1 MVGTVL
7 LLLLVVRG
15 RTRTG
20 TRGVGTIIV
29 SSLLPPLT
37 LQHQMLLVG
46 MGGAGRAGGMS
57 TTLLRCIVA
66 VVAVMVGL
74 VVVGVGV
81 IGVVVVVSPCGST
94 AKQFCWGQSI
104 VLIVSSDTC
113 VGRQKRQ
120 MSIAVAVGSLWTVP
134 AGMRRPLHV
143 CSTAEIVLENFV
155 SKKGNKQEHKKH
167 KTKEKNRTT
176 AAQHN

>member
-46 MGGAGRAGGMS
+46 MGGAGRVGGVS
-57 TTLLRCIVA
+57 STLLRCIVA
-66 VVAVMVGL
+66 VVAVVA

-81 IGVVVVVSPCGST
+81 IGVVVGVEVVGVVSPCGST

-104 VLIVSSDTC
+104 VLVVSSDTC

-120 MSIAVAVGSLWTVP
+120 VSIAVAVGGLWTVP
-134 AGMRRPLHV
+134 AGMRRPLHD
-143 CSTAEIVLENFV
+143 CSTAETYSSLRISSAKRN
-155 SKKGNKQEHKKH
+155 KKNH
-167 KTKEKNRTT
+167 KTKE
-176 AAQHN
+176 

>member
-46 MGGAGRAGGMS
+46 MGGAGRVRGMS
-57 TTLLRCIVA
+57 SALLRCIVA

-74 VVVGVGV
+74 VVVVGV
-81 IGVVVVVSPCGST
+81 EVVGVVSPCGST

-104 VLIVSSDTC
+104 VLVVSSDTC

-120 MSIAVAVGSLWTVP
+120 VSIAVAVGGLWTVP

-143 CSTAEIVLENFV
+143 CSTAE
-155 SKKGNKQEHKKH
+155 
-167 KTKEKNRTT
+167 TKSSF
-176 AAQHN
+176 

>member
-1 MVGTVL
+1 MVRTVL

-46 MGGAGRAGGMS
+46 MGGAGRVGGVRS
-57 TTLLRCIVA
+57 TLLRCIVA
-66 VVAVMVGL
+66 VVAV
-74 VVVGVGV
+74 VVGVGV
-81 IGVVVVVSPCGST
+81 VGVVVGVVSPCGST

-104 VLIVSSDTC
+104 VLVVSSDTC

-143 CSTAEIVLENFV
+143 CSTAETKSPFLLRIFRQQ
-155 SKKGNKQEHKKH
+155 KGTKRNTKQ
-167 KTKEKNRTT
+167 N
-176 AAQHN
+176 

>member
-46 MGGAGRAGGMS
+46 MGGAGRVGGVS
-57 TTLLRCIVA
+57 STLLRCIVA
-66 VVAVMVGL
+66 VVVGV
-74 VVVGVGV
+74 VVVGVV
-81 IGVVVVVSPCGST
+81 VVGVVVGVEVVGVVSPCGST

-104 VLIVSSDTC
+104 VLVVSSDTC

-120 MSIAVAVGSLWTVP
+120 VSIAVAVGGLWTVP

-143 CSTAEIVLENFV
+143 CSTAETKSTLRISSAKRN
-155 SKKGNKQEHKKH
+155 KKDH
-167 KTKEKNRTT
+167 KTKE
-176 AAQHN
+176 